1 MATGVHDRR
10 RRFPPPARTPVAAVA
25 IAFTLLLTAFGSASA
40 QDGLPPEVQFDVL
53 RLEIVDAARRERHKD
68 VLAIADRMR
77 RTGLAMPVETLFL
90 EAKAFHGL
98 GAPDMARRAL
108 ASYLKAAGRK
118 GENYNEAVRLYV
130 RIKSEMDD
138 RAREAAAAERL
149 RNDYEAARTA
159 WAGEKERIDRW
170 KRHAVVFGGPE
181 DDSATA
187 LARSADGGIVLA
199 GSLHVRRTQGDE
211 PLDATLPWLTAF
223 DRMGRRVWHRP
234 LGTVKDPG
242 SLRSIVPV
250 PRRGYLL
257 GGAQKGFQI
266 AAITD
271 PLGNMVGDGDGD
283 PWIIAF
289 APMAGDGGIAR
300 LLKDGDI
307 LALGTEEIGKDEG
320 SGDANARL
328 PVAVRLSPAGKAM
341 GKTVL
346 ARDSV
351 PRWYDVKDALVLDG
365 GDIVVAGEVRR
376 VDGDAASAEGYVI
389 RITPQGQEMW
399 SRRVVPEHGRGMAIT
414 ALAAADGGII
424 AVGRDGAALS
434 YLKFSG
440 DGALL
445 WRRKIEA
452 PAASGAQA
460 RLCAASDLEKRL
472 TAAYAGKDGARDGPQ
487 GDPLADLASVR
498 THACRTGTPFAAA
511 AAISARPGGYL
522 ILGVAGREDRMNT
535 RITMTAID
543 DAGGMVWRE
552 SHGDGPFNLAT
563 SALATG
569 DGGFVVAGVTSNWGR
584 DVVLFKTDAAGTLM
598 PFSGL
603 GPAAAPAETPAAS
616 PQALPPATTRDA
628 EDPAGAERQKQETA
642 TTEKSAPQRNTKAT
656 DPNAEATDDS
666 DIDIFDLIGGM
677 FGGSSE
683 SKSKPEPEPRTR

>member
-1 MATGVHDRR
+1 M
-10 RRFPPPARTPVAAVA
+10 AAVA
-25 IAFTLLLTAFGSASA
+25 IAFALLLAAFGSASA
-40 QDGLPPEVQFDVL
+40 QDVLPPEVQFDVL
-53 RLEIVDAARRERHKD
+53 RFEIVEAARRERHKD

-77 RTGLAMPVETLFL
+77 RTGQTLPVETLFL
-90 EAKAFHGL
+90 EAKALHGL
-98 GAPDMARRAL
+98 GAPDIARRAL

-118 GENYNEAVRLYV
+118 GENYDEAVRLYV

-138 RAREAAAAERL
+138 RTRDAAATERL
-149 RNDYEAARTA
+149 RNDYESARAA
-159 WAGEKERIDRW
+159 WAGEQKRIDQW

-187 LARSADGGIVLA
+187 ITRTADGGIVLV
-199 GSLHVRRTQGDE
+199 GSLHVRRTQGDN
-211 PLDATLPWLTAF
+211 PLDATLPWITAF

-234 LGTVKDPG
+234 LGTAKDPG

-283 PWIIAF
+283 PWIIAL

-307 LALGTEEIGKDEG
+307 LALGTEEIGKNEG
-320 SGDANARL
+320 SGEASARL
-328 PVAVRLSPAGKAM
+328 PVAVRLSPTGKAE
-341 GKTVL
+341 GKAIL
-346 ARDSV
+346 ARDGA
-351 PRWYDVKDALVLDG
+351 PRGYDVKDALVLDG
-365 GDIVVAGEVRR
+365 GDVVVTGEVRR
-376 VDGDAASAEGYVI
+376 MDGDAASSEGYVI
-389 RITPQGQEMW
+389 RITPHGQEVW
-399 SRRVVPEHGRGMAIT
+399 SRRVVPERGGGMAIT
-414 ALAAADGGII
+414 ALAPADGGII

-452 PAASGAQA
+452 PAASEAQV

-487 GDPLADLASVR
+487 GDPLADLARVR
-498 THACRTGTPFAAA
+498 THACRTGAPFAAA
-511 AAISARPGGYL
+511 TAITARPGGYL
-522 ILGVAGREDRMNT
+522 ILGVAGRDGDAGI
-535 RITMTAID
+535 RITMTAVD
-543 DAGGMVWRE
+543 DAGGIVWRE

-563 SALATG
+563 SALASG

-584 DVVLFKTDAAGTLM
+584 DIVLFKTDAAGTLM

-616 PQALPPATTRDA
+616 PQAPPPATTRDA
-628 EDPAGAERQKQETA
+628 EDPADAERRKQETA

-656 DPNAEATDDS
+656 DPNAESTDDS

-683 SKSKPEPEPRTR
+683 SRSKPEPEPRTR